1 MLRKQSNT
9 IYYVLLL
16 TSIFLF
22 RFLLFNHVYIFFLL
36 RSTSSSKRIFL
47 LSDSSTN
54 DDGFQFDPCSKNKVS
69 SERQA
74 SYFFFSLVCSTNFP
88 CHHMNQL
95 PGNKWASEK
104 AAIRQISRDIPYN
117 YLSFTSSTFYIAY
130 VHGVTPFS
138 WWLNSRIGVFLN
150 YVIRDLRIEH
160 SNSFVLLI

>member
-1 MLRKQSNT
+1 MILIHGIPRSWYTCWGSYPKINFSCDPVVIPQYYWSEQFWLIPSFILAIESYFIRKKTTMLRKQSNT

-69 SERQA
+69 SERRV
-74 SYFFFSLVCSTNFP
+74 SYILFLFGWLDKFP

-95 PGNKWASEK
+95 PGNKWAS
-104 AAIRQISRDIPYN
+104 D
-117 YLSFTSSTFYIAY
+117 
-130 VHGVTPFS
+130 
-138 WWLNSRIGVFLN
+138 
-150 YVIRDLRIEH
+150 
-160 SNSFVLLI
+160 

>member
-36 RSTSSSKRIFL
+36 CSTSSSKRIFL

-54 DDGFQFDPCSKNKVS
+54 DDGFQFDPCSKTKS
-69 SERQA
+69 PARDGLRTSWLARQI
-74 SYFFFSLVCSTNFP
+74 FP

-104 AAIRQISRDIPYN
+104 AAIRQISLDIPYN

-130 VHGVTPFS
+130 VRGVTPFS

-160 SNSFVLLI
+160 SFVLLI